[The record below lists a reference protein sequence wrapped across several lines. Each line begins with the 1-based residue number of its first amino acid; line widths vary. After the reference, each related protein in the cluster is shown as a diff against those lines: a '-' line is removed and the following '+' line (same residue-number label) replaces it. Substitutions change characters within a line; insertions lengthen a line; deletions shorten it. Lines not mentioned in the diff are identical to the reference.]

1 MKETAPTIGDSERIA
16 SRRGSAEP
24 PACRGVAPPLAW
36 LLATGWRWPSTETV
50 AATPELLDLVD
61 AVNRYVN
68 RTILP
73 VTDKDHWGVIDRW
86 GFPVDAMGDCEDIQ
100 LLKRRSLI
108 AAGVPRRALPMTV
121 VLDEA
126 GEGHAVL
133 TVRTHGEDLI
143 LDNKTSDVKS
153 WDRTAY
159 TYVKR
164 EGETRTGWVFLEAKP
179 MPVIT
184 AAAQ

>member
-1 MKETAPTIGDSERIA
+1 MKPGDTN
-16 SRRGSAEP
+16 P
-24 PACRGVAPPLAW
+24 
-36 LLATGWRWPSTETV
+36 
-50 AATPELLDLVD
+50 
-61 AVNRYVN
+61 NRYVN

-100 LLKRRSLI
+100 LLKRRYLV

-121 VLDEA
+121 VLDET

-159 TYVKR
+159 TYIKR